1 MQYQP
6 PSPRDTFRGFVLLF
20 MIGIALLPEVAR
32 HLVVMELE
40 SQIAAPVRIKDVD
53 VNIFTGHAR
62 VSNLLIGGA
71 NGSLPILKL
80 PRVDLGLS
88 QRALLRGEVVVRSLT
103 LRGPHLV
110 IERIGPGR
118 YTIREVMRLPEDSSW
133 LPAWFGIDRVAI
145 GIEDGEVT
153 FVDQTTTPAAKAALR
168 DIQLTLD
175 ALDLA
180 PDAEPGLLDGEGRLG
195 DAPVR
200 VTGTLQPNPFTTRL
214 TLTATDV
221 QLESFQD
228 YFDGLLGTPSTL
240 KGSLDG
246 RLEISLAPPK
256 EGALN
261 AEINGSVKGRKL
273 AFGFSGEKDPIVTA
287 KRVAID
293 LARTGRT
300 STPHT
305 QGARI
310 QVVGATLRLKRD
322 RNGKL
327 NLRRLLGQGRET
339 AKTSKPASPKPKD
352 RRIAINRL
360 NVAQSRI
367 EFVDAKV
374 TPAFTGVLS
383 NVTAAVHHQAG
394 PKDRATLRLRG
405 ILGDYA
411 PLEVRGWFTP
421 LQRPLRLEVEGT
433 LDNYELSRLNR
444 YAEKYVGYR
453 IRRGKVT
460 TKGKYKYTAGK
471 LSSTNE
477 ITLRKIQLGK
487 KVGPEFEKRVGIPL
501 GLALAILED
510 ANDEIHLSVPVNG
523 KLNSPEVSLKGVVL
537 KAFGNT
543 LFKVITAPFRVLGE
557 ILTVGGKIGEIR
569 IKPVEF
575 LPGSLKATRPGRKQ
589 LNKVAQ
595 FLKNKPKI
603 ELEVRGRATTKE
615 AKALK
620 KKRRRSKK
628 TKKRTLPKLAQDR
641 ARLIQRI
648 LVRRGVAPKRLFV
661 VKEAKGAVTDSP
673 RGRVEFELLY

>member
-1 MQYQP
+1 MGYQP

-32 HLVVMELE
+32 HLVVRELE
-40 SQIAAPVRIKDVD
+40 SQIAAPVRIQDVD

-71 NGSLPILKL
+71 NGSLPILQL

-103 LRGPHLV
+103 LRRPHLV

-118 YTIREVMRLPEDSSW
+118 FTIREVMRLPEDSSW
-133 LPAWFGIDRVAI
+133 LPPWFSIDRVAI

-153 FVDQTTTPAAKAALR
+153 FVDQTTTPAATAALR

-175 ALDLA
+175 ALDLT
-180 PDAEPGLLDGEGRLG
+180 PDAEPGALDGEGRLG

-200 VTGTLQPNPFTTRL
+200 VTGTVQPNPFTTRVMF
-214 TLTATDV
+214 TATDV
-221 QLESFQD
+221 RLDSFQK
-228 YFDGLLGTPSTL
+228 YFDARFGTSTRL

-246 RLEISLAPPK
+246 RVEISLAPPK
-256 EGALN
+256 EGTLN
-261 AEINGSVKGRKL
+261 AKINGSVKGRKL
-273 AFGFSGEKDPIVTA
+273 ALGFSGEKDPIVTA

-293 LARTGRT
+293 LARKGKT
-300 STPHT
+300 SKPHS

-322 RNGKL
+322 RDGKL
-327 NLRRLLGQGRET
+327 NLRRILGQGRET
-339 AKTSKPASPKPKD
+339 SKTSKSESPKPKD
-352 RRIAINRL
+352 RGISINRL

-367 EFVDAKV
+367 EFVDATV
-374 TPAFTGVLS
+374 TPTFKGVLS
-383 NVTAAVHHQAG
+383 NVTAAVHHQAR

-405 ILGDYA
+405 ILGEYA

-433 LDNYELSRLNR
+433 LDNYELSRLNG
-444 YAEKYVGYR
+444 YAEKYIGYR

-471 LSSTNE
+471 ISSTNE
-477 ITLRKIQLGK
+477 ITLRKIQLGEQ
-487 KVGPEFEKRVGIPL
+487 VGPEFEKRIGIPL
-501 GLALAILED
+501 SLALAILED
-510 ANDEIHLSVPVNG
+510 DNDEIHLSVPVNG
-523 KLNSPEVSLKGVVL
+523 KLGNPEISFKGVVL
-537 KAFGNT
+537 QAFGNT

-569 IKPVEF
+569 INPVEF
-575 LPGSLKATRPGRKQ
+575 LPGSLKATRKGRKQ
-589 LNKVAQ
+589 LYKVAE
-595 FLKNKPKI
+595 FLKDKPKI

-620 KKRRRSKK
+620 KQRFKRV
-628 TKKRTLPKLAQDR
+628 KKRTLPKLAQER
-641 ARLIQRI
+641 ARLIRRI

-661 VKEAKGAVTDSP
+661 VNEAKSAVTDSP